1 MRLDPALEAARKGR
15 WQSPQHSFYWHEELP
30 IAVDPNA
37 HACLRGFENAVL
49 AELPHLGC
57 NGTLGCELQFVQ
69 TDTHQVQRTPYSVN

>member
-1 MRLDPALEAARKGR
+1 MRLDPALEAAGPLA
-15 WQSPQHSFYWHEELP
+15 QPLTLITLAGEELP

-57 NGTLGCELQFVQ
+57 NSTLGCELQFVQ
-69 TDTHQVQRTPYSVN
+69 TDTHQS